1 MINEFKSI
9 GELFDRIKPALKIK
23 VKEGISL
30 GYQITENDIWEYLI
44 NSKWKKANN
53 LMLSDVV
60 DDILNLDLKNI

>member
-1 MINEFKSI
+1 MIDEFKSI
-9 GELFDRIKPALKIK
+9 GELFDRVEPSLKVK

-30 GYQITENDIWEYLI
+30 GYQITENDIWEYLV
-44 NSKWKKANN
+44 NSKWKKAKN